1 MKRRQHRQDRPDRL
15 ADVEGMDGPGQRAMA
30 LSDVDSDSTCKQ
42 QRSSRQ
48 VGQKPPTANSQPER
62 ERERRCCALAT
73 KGRCTHARTTT
84 LTRLTTLDSSTGW
97 VHEYLVQ
104 HLPAAAHTLDSR
116 SNRKESSQIHPY
128 HITRRINGRF
138 LRQHAHV
145 TLV

>member
-1 MKRRQHRQDRPDRL
+1 MKRRQCRQDRQDRL

-42 QRSSRQ
+42 QCSRQ
-48 VGQKPPTANSQPER
+48 VGQKSPAASQTRDR
-62 ERERRCCALAT
+62 ERETLRRT
-73 KGRCTHARTTT
+73 GPPGRCTHARTTT

-97 VHEYLVQ
+97 VHEYLIQ
-104 HLPAAAHTLDSR
+104 HLPAAAHTLNSP
-116 SNRKESSQIHPY
+116 SNPKASVKTIPDHAA
-128 HITRRINGRF
+128 RRINGLS

>member
-62 ERERRCCALAT
+62 ERERLL
-73 KGRCTHARTTT
+73 RTGHQRT
-84 LTRLTTLDSSTGW
+84 L
-97 VHEYLVQ
+97 H
-104 HLPAAAHTLDSR
+104 SR
-116 SNRKESSQIHPY
+116 SHYYTNSTNHS
-128 HITRRINGRF
+128 
-138 LRQHAHV
+138 
-145 TLV
+145 